1 MSSSAALQMPFLGGT
16 FKRTTIERREV
27 RDHDVEIDI
36 KFAGICHTDIH
47 QAKEG
52 LGRDAFPM
60 VPGHEI
66 AGIVSAIGS
75 FVTRF
80 SIGDRVGVGC
90 FIDSCNNC
98 DACDAGEEQFCVKG
112 PVSTY
117 NGIDYE
123 GNLTYGGY
131 SEKIIVS
138 DRFVV
143 RVPDALSLEC
153 AAPLLCAGIT
163 LYSPLRQLKVGPNS
177 KVAIIGLGGLGHLGV
192 QLARAMGAEVTVLSQ
207 SAAKRDDALALG
219 ATHYYST
226 GDAQTFS
233 SLKNSFDAIISTA
246 PVNLSVDAY
255 VGLLRRHGTLLY
267 VGAPPRPESFSVGL
281 LLWRGRSIAGSM
293 VGGIAETQEMLDFCA
308 DHGIV
313 AMTETIDADS
323 VDQAYERVVA
333 NDVRFRF
340 VIDIATL
347 HD

>member
-1 MSSSAALQMPFLGGT
+1 MPSVGGK
-16 FKRTTIERREV
+16 FQFTTLERREV
-27 RDHDVEIDI
+27 GEHDVQIDI

-66 AGIVSAIGS
+66 AGTVSAIGS
-75 FVTRF
+75 GVTRF
-80 SIGDRVGVGC
+80 AIGDRVGVGC
-90 FIDSCNNC
+90 FVDSCNNC
-98 DACDAGEEQFCVKG
+98 DACREGEEQFCEKG

-131 SEKIIVS
+131 SEMIVVS

-143 RVPDALSLEC
+143 RVPDALSLES

-163 LYSPLRQLKVGPNS
+163 LYSPLRRLEVGPNS

-192 QLARAMGAEVTVLSQ
+192 QLAHAMGAEVTVLSQ
-207 SAAKRDDALALG
+207 SATKRDDAIALG
-219 ATHYYST
+219 AKNYLST
-226 GDAQTFS
+226 RDEQSFS
-233 SLKNSFDAIISTA
+233 TMKNAFDAIISTA
-246 PVNLSVDAY
+246 PMNLAVDAY
-255 VGLLRRHGTLLY
+255 LALLRRHGTLLY
-267 VGAPPRPESFSVGL
+267 VGAPPRPETFSVNS
-281 LLWRGRSIAGSM
+281 LLWRGRAIAGSM
-293 VGGIAETQEMLDFCA
+293 VGGVAETQEMLDFCA

-313 AMTETIDADS
+313 AMTETVGAEDVDS
-323 VDQAYERVVA
+323 AYDRVVA

-347 HD
+347 HA

>member
-1 MSSSAALQMPFLGGT
+1 MSRSAALQMPLVGGT
-16 FKRTTIERREV
+16 FELTTLERREV
-27 RDHDVEIDI
+27 REHDVQIEI

-52 LGRDAFPM
+52 KGRDAFPM

-66 AGIVSAIGS
+66 AGIVGAVGS
-75 FVTRF
+75 GVTKF

-90 FIDSCNNC
+90 FIDSCNDC
-98 DACDAGEEQFCVKG
+98 SACIDGEEQFCEKG

-117 NGIDYE
+117 NGIDYD

-131 SEKIIVS
+131 SERIVVS

-143 RVPDALSLEC
+143 RVPDSVSLEC

-163 LYSPLRQLKVGPNS
+163 LYSPLRQLKVGANS
-177 KVAIIGLGGLGHLGV
+177 KVAIVGLGGLGHLGV
-192 QLARAMGAEVTVLSQ
+192 QLAHAMGAEVTVLSQ
-207 SAAKRDDALALG
+207 SESKRDDAIALG
-219 ATHYYST
+219 AKHYFST
-226 GDAQTFS
+226 RDEQTFP

-246 PVNLSVDAY
+246 PVNLDVDAY
-255 VGLLRRHGTLLY
+255 ASLLRRHGTLLY
-267 VGAPPRPESFSVGL
+267 VGAPPQPESFNVAS
-281 LLWRGRSIAGSM
+281 LLWRGRAIAGSM

-308 DHGIV
+308 AHAIV
-313 AMTETIDADS
+313 AFTETIGADD
-323 VDQAYERVVA
+323 VDQAYERIVA

-347 HD
+347 HA